1 MKGCAEPAFRSNS
14 RQKDEAPLLANSGLT
29 GCRFIPDLRLGSH
42 LGNAQRPLPAQTR
55 PWLMIGDGVMR
66 SVQFKNRNIN
76 LAGDLYLP
84 GGFKAREQHPAIV
97 AGNLLETLRPHLSE
111 RAHAI
116 RDGNLFLD

>member
-1 MKGCAEPAFRSNS
+1 
-14 RQKDEAPLLANSGLT
+14 
-29 GCRFIPDLRLGSH
+29 
-42 LGNAQRPLPAQTR
+42 
-55 PWLMIGDGVMR
+55 MIGDGVMR